1 MPTHRQTMKPSVKAL
16 GAILLATSSSCWAWG
31 AAGHQTIAAIAAK
44 LIQGS
49 RAEQEVQ
56 ALIGDLSL
64 ADISVWPDCAKAIS
78 PAQGYKYLNE
88 GKYKDCGIF
97 ETPEREAEMADFVR
111 RNDQN
116 CQPKPGE
123 EICHKQYHYSDI
135 AIQRSTYSLGSAGTR
150 EDDIVG
156 AVAAA
161 THVLMGE
168 PAPAPFNIKDKREA
182 LLLLVH
188 YVGDLHQPLH
198 VGAVYLSRKGSRMD
212 PDMGTY
218 DPSTATRGGNSI
230 QIRSANMHSLWD
242 DIPRTLTAP
251 RIDDLWL
258 AHAKA
263 VHSTPGDIYTWPAQ
277 WATGTLEEA
286 QAAFTGVKFGAFQG
300 KSWPG
305 ALPAGYSPTMSEIKK
320 TQLTEGGAHLAELL
334 QAIWP

>member
-1 MPTHRQTMKPSVKAL
+1 MKHSAKAL
-16 GAILLATSSSCWAWG
+16 AAILLASSSSCWAWG
-31 AAGHQTIAAIAAK
+31 AAGHQTIGAIAAQ

-56 ALIGDLSL
+56 ALIGNLSL

-78 PAQGYKYLNE
+78 PAQGYKYINE
-88 GKYKDCGIF
+88 GKYKDCKIF
-97 ETPEREAEMADFVR
+97 ETPAFEAEMADFVR

-123 EICHKQYHYSDI
+123 EICHRQYHYSDI
-135 AIQRSTYSLGSAGTR
+135 AIQRSSYSLGPVGTR

-161 THVLMGE
+161 THVLKGE

-198 VGAVYLSRKGSRMD
+198 VGAVYLSKKGSRVD
-212 PDMGTY
+212 PDKGTY
-218 DPSTATRGGNSI
+218 NPATATRGGNSI
-230 QIRSANMHSLWD
+230 QLKSTDMHSTWD
-242 DIPRTLTAP
+242 DISVTLTAP
-251 RIDDLWL
+251 RIDGLWL
-258 AHAKA
+258 AHAKV
-263 VHSTPGDIYTWPAQ
+263 VHSTPGDIYSWPQQ
-277 WATGTLEEA
+277 WATGTLQEA
-286 QAAFTGVKFGAFQG
+286 QTAFKGVKFGPFKG

-305 ALPAGYSPTMSEIKK
+305 TLPAGYSPTMSDIKK
-320 TQLTEGGAHLAELL
+320 DQLTAGGAHLAELL

>member
-1 MPTHRQTMKPSVKAL
+1 MKPFAKAL
-16 GAILLATSSSCWAWG
+16 AAALLATSSSCWAWG
-31 AAGHQTIAAIAAK
+31 AAGHQTIGTIAAK

-78 PAQGYKYLNE
+78 PAQGYKYINE
-88 GKYKDCGIF
+88 GKYKDCKIF
-97 ETPEREAEMADFVR
+97 ETPDFEAEMADFVR

-123 EICHKQYHYSDI
+123 EICHKQYHYSDV
-135 AIQRSTYSLGSAGTR
+135 AIQRSSYSLGPVGAR

-161 THVLMGE
+161 TRVLKGE

-198 VGAVYLSRKGSRMD
+198 VGAVYLSKKGSRVD
-212 PDMGTY
+212 PDKGT
-218 DPSTATRGGNSI
+218 
-230 QIRSANMHSLWD
+230 WD
-242 DIPRTLTAP
+242 DISITLTAP
-251 RIDDLWL
+251 RIDGLWL
-258 AHAKA
+258 AHAK
-263 VHSTPGDIYTWPAQ
+263 VVRSTPGDIYTWPQQ
-277 WATGTLEEA
+277 WATGTLKGA
-286 QAAFTGVKFGAFQG
+286 QTAFKGVKFGPLNG

-305 ALPAGYSPTMSEIKK
+305 TLPAGYSPTMSDIKK
-320 TQLTEGGAHLAELL
+320 AQLTAGGAHLAELL

>member
-1 MPTHRQTMKPSVKAL
+1 MKPFAQAL
-16 GAILLATSSSCWAWG
+16 AAILLATSSSCWAWG
-31 AAGHQTIAAIAAK
+31 AAGHQTIGTIAAQ

-56 ALIGDLSL
+56 ALIGNLSL

-78 PAQGYKYLNE
+78 PAQGYKYINE
-88 GKYKDCGIF
+88 GKYKDCKIF
-97 ETPEREAEMADFVR
+97 ETPAFEAEMADFVR

-135 AIQRSTYSLGSAGTR
+135 AIQRSSYSLGPVGTR

-161 THVLMGE
+161 TRVLKGE

-198 VGAVYLSRKGSRMD
+198 VGAVYLSKKGSRVD
-212 PDMGTY
+212 PDKGTY
-218 DPSTATRGGNSI
+218 NPATATRGGNSI
-230 QIRSANMHSLWD
+230 QLKSTDMHSTWD
-242 DIPRTLTAP
+242 DIPVTLTAP
-251 RIDDLWL
+251 RVDSLWL
-258 AHAKA
+258 AAQP
-263 VHSTPGDIYTWPAQ
+263 SCTPGQGQAGSCPACARRFWPR
-277 WATGTLEEA
+277 G
-286 QAAFTGVKFGAFQG
+286 
-300 KSWPG
+300 
-305 ALPAGYSPTMSEIKK
+305 SPTWRGSWSALCQFRRGCQP
-320 TQLTEGGAHLAELL
+320 TDGCVPGSCAHGQPDHRAHRAG
-334 QAIWP
+334 Q

>member
-1 MPTHRQTMKPSVKAL
+1 MKPSAKAL
-16 GAILLATSSSCWAWG
+16 AAILLASSSSCWAWG
-31 AAGHQTIAAIAAK
+31 PAGHQTIGAITAK

-49 RAEQEVQ
+49 RAEQE
-56 ALIGDLSL
+56 AHSLLGDLSL

-88 GKYKDCGIF
+88 GKYKDCKIF
-97 ETPEREAEMADFVR
+97 ETPDFEAEMADFVR

-135 AIQRSTYSLGSAGTR
+135 AIQRSSYSLGPVGTR
-150 EDDIVG
+150 EDDIVS

-161 THVLMGE
+161 THVLKGE

-198 VGAVYLSRKGSRMD
+198 VGAVYLSKKGSRVD
-212 PDMGTY
+212 PDKGTY
-218 DPSTATRGGNSI
+218 NPATATRGGNSVLI
-230 QIRSANMHSLWD
+230 KAAKMHALWD
-242 DIPRTLTAP
+242 DIPGPLEASH
-251 RIDDLWL
+251 IDGLWL
-258 AHAKA
+258 AHAK
-263 VHSTPGDIYTWPAQ
+263 VLPTTQGDITTWPQQ
-277 WATGTLEEA
+277 WATATLREAQTAFKGLRFSAAKGTTWQGTLP
-286 QAAFTGVKFGAFQG
+286 
-300 KSWPG
+300 S
-305 ALPAGYSPTMSEIKK
+305 GYTATMNAIKQD
-320 TQLTEGGAHLAELL
+320 QLTAAGAHLAELL